1 MNEITIAIEAPVYV
15 TDNAALATLCEQWQH
30 LPLIALDTEFVRVDT
45 FYPRIGLIQVG
56 DGVRNYLL
64 DPLVLTEWSGF
75 IALLSNPSIT
85 KVLHS
90 CSEDLVVFKEFF
102 KQLPEP
108 LFDSQRAAAFL
119 GFGYSISYQN
129 LVKEVLAIDVSKDQ
143 TRSDWTRRPLTEEQ
157 CNYAALDV
165 AYLPAIT
172 QFLRDQLEQK
182 SRHEW
187 AADEFAQMLAAAA
200 PESDA
205 ASWQDY
211 YLSLGGAWRLDA
223 TQLAALQRL
232 CEWREHQAR
241 GRNKPRS
248 WIAKDAE
255 LLAIAAA
262 MPQELPAL
270 AAIAEL
276 PRPLVSRDGAD
287 ILALI
292 KAPQK
297 GPAPR
302 PELTEQPLNTEMR
315 KSLKLCQGIV
325 RQFAEKLGMA
335 PELLARKKQLIPLID
350 AAHVSTEFTWP
361 EGLGGWRQSIL
372 EGPMRAALKSG
383 AGK

>member
-1 MNEITIAIEAPVYV
+1 MSAITITVEAPVYV
-15 TDNAALATLCEQWQH
+15 TDNAILATLCEQWQQ

-45 FYPRIGLIQVG
+45 FYPRLGLIQVG
-56 DGVRNYLL
+56 DGVKNYLL
-64 DPLVLTEWSGF
+64 DPLVLSEWDGF
-75 IALLSNPSIT
+75 IALLSNQAVT

-90 CSEDLVVFKEFF
+90 CSEDLVVFKDFF
-102 KQLPEP
+102 QQLPTP

-129 LVKEVLAIDVSKDQ
+129 LVKEVLDIEVSKDQ

-172 QFLRDQLEQK
+172 QFLKDKLAASKR
-182 SRHEW
+182 SEW
-187 AADEFAQMLAAAA
+187 AEDEFTQMLTAAA
-200 PESDA
+200 PEPDA

-223 TQLAALQRL
+223 TQLGALQRL
-232 CEWREHQAR
+232 CEWREEQAR

-255 LLAIAAA
+255 LLAIATA
-262 MPQELPAL
+262 MPRESTAL
-270 AAIAEL
+270 AAIADL

-287 ILALI
+287 ILAII

-297 GPAPR
+297 VPAPR
-302 PELTEQPLNTEMR
+302 PDLTEQPLDAVMR
-315 KSLKLCQGIV
+315 KSLKVCQGIV
-325 RQFAEKLGMA
+325 RQFAEQLGIA
-335 PELLARKKQLIPLID
+335 PELLARKKQLLPLIY
-350 AAHVSTEFTWP
+350 AAQISADFPWP
-361 EGLGGWRQSIL
+361 NGLSGWRQALL
-372 EGPMRAALKSG
+372 EDPMRTALKKGSS
-383 AGK
+383 K

>member
-1 MNEITIAIEAPVYV
+1 MSAITITVEAPVYV
-15 TDNAALATLCEQWQH
+15 TDNAILATLCDQWQQ
-30 LPLIALDTEFVRVDT
+30 LPLIALDTEFVRVNT
-45 FYPRIGLIQVG
+45 FYPRLGLIQVG
-56 DGVRNYLL
+56 DGAKNYLL
-64 DPLVLTEWSGF
+64 DPLVLSEWAGF
-75 IALLSNPSIT
+75 IALLSNQAVT

-90 CSEDLVVFKEFF
+90 CSEDLVVFNDFF
-102 KQLPEP
+102 QQLPTP

-129 LVKEVLAIDVSKDQ
+129 LVKEVLDIEVSKDQ

-172 QFLRDQLEQK
+172 QFLKDRLVASK
-182 SRHEW
+182 RSEW
-187 AADEFAQMLAAAA
+187 AEDEFAQMLTAAA

-223 TQLAALQRL
+223 TQLGALQRL
-232 CEWREHQAR
+232 CEWREEQAR

-262 MPQELPAL
+262 MPQESSAL
-270 AAIAEL
+270 AAIADL

-297 GPAPR
+297 VPAPR
-302 PELTEQPLNTEMR
+302 PDLTEQPLDTAMR
-315 KSLKLCQGIV
+315 KSLKACQGIV
-325 RQFAEKLGMA
+325 RQFAEQLGVA
-335 PELLARKKQLIPLID
+335 PELLARKKQLVPLIY
-350 AAHVSTEFTWP
+350 AAQISADFPWP
-361 EGLGGWRQSIL
+361 EGLSGWRQALL
-372 EGPMRAALKSG
+372 EDSMRTALKRGSS
-383 AGK
+383 K